1 MKPTFNGK
9 PYRGLIFD
17 LDGVI
22 IDTEPLHE
30 EAKRIAYSDFG
41 LLVPEILYRE
51 FRGRSDE
58 DMAEFVTR
66 TYGPPGLSHQD
77 VLKHKHEIFE
87 GFHDR
92 IDTVAGVLEFIR
104 IARSGFEKMAVAT
117 SATLKNQLYAFRR
130 FGLGPYFDAVVTA
143 ADITRTKPHPDPY
156 LTAAARLGLSPDACL
171 VIEDSKNGILSA
183 KAAGCA
189 VAAITTSSSR
199 IQLADAKADFTVDTF
214 SELAMRLELKA

>member
-1 MKPTFNGK
+1 MQPYQKPRPF
-9 PYRGLIFD
+9 RGLIFD

-22 IDTEPLHE
+22 IATEPLHE

-41 LLVPEILYRE
+41 LLVPGNLFGE

-66 TYGPPGLSHQD
+66 T
-77 VLKHKHEIFE
+77 
-87 GFHDR
+87 
-92 IDTVAGVLEFIR
+92 
-104 IARSGFEKMAVAT
+104 
-117 SATLKNQLYAFRR
+117 
-130 FGLGPYFDAVVTA
+130 
-143 ADITRTKPHPDPY
+143 KPHPEPY

-189 VAAITTSSSR
+189 VAAITTSSTR
-199 IQLADAKADFTVDTF
+199 TELADADADFTVDTF
-214 SELAMRLELKA
+214 AELAGIMSF